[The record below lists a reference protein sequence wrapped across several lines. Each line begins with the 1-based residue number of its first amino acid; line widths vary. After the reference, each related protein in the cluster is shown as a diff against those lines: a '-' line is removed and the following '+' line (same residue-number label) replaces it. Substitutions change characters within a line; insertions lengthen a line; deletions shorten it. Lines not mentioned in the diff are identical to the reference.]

1 MIRSRPMNSFRK
13 QRGMSMLGGLVIV
26 MMSAVLLITA
36 LKLAPVYMEYYKI
49 VDVVDQV
56 KQDPSLKGAT
66 KDKILSALSKRFNT
80 NDVKSLTKDDY
91 RVTKVQGRNAYD
103 IEFYYEVRTPLF
115 GNLSIVAEFQ
125 RSEEVGE

>member
-1 MIRSRPMNSFRK
+1 MKSFRK
-13 QRGMSMLGGLVIV
+13 QRGMSMLGVLTIV

-49 VDVVDQV
+49 VDVIDQV
-56 KQDPSLKGAT
+56 KQDPSLKGAP
-66 KDKILSALSKRFNT
+66 KDKIIIAINKRLNT
-80 NDVKSLTKDDY
+80 NDVRSLTRNDY
-91 RVTKVQGRNAYD
+91 RVTKIQGRNAYT

-115 GNLSIVAEFQ
+115 GNLSMVAEFE

>member
-1 MIRSRPMNSFRK
+1 MNTFRK

-36 LKLAPVYMEYYKI
+36 LKLAPVYMEYYKV
-49 VDVVDQV
+49 VDIIDQV
-56 KQDPSLKGAT
+56 KNDPALKSAP
-66 KDKILSALSKRFNT
+66 KDKILLALSKRLST
-80 NDVKSLTKDDY
+80 NDVKSLTRQDY
-91 RVTKVQGRNAYD
+91 RVTKVEGRNAYD